1 MTDPRPY
8 PERPKFPE
16 RPKTDQLD
24 QRSSEWQTLSALP
37 TPAPLRPVETERP
50 APQTATA
57 PQTAPV
63 ETIPKLAS
71 WRKRIG
77 AFALDFG
84 VGLGASYL
92 AQGLAS
98 LFGANAGAV
107 DMTGYVAFF
116 AVWLVNR
123 GYFQSRPEGQSLG
136 KWLLNIKTLDPETET
151 SPHLIRSLARES
163 VLSLFLLTEALLVPL
178 AADGLFAAFDKEK
191 RQTIHDRAGRT
202 LVVEAEQ
209 GYHLDEKAMQ
219 FLQGILEGDAAEDV
233 KSAARDLLSQ
243 AQRNDTV
250 RDLSKQVQRLGK
262 DMDQNTRSLRQQTGK
277 QVKNWVDSVKEKLD
291 NW

>member
-24 QRSSEWQTLSALP
+24 QRSSEWQTFSALP
-37 TPAPLRPVETERP
+37 PPASLRPVERP
-50 APQTATA
+50 APQTTTA
-57 PQTAPV
+57 PQVAPV
-63 ETIPKLAS
+63 ETIPKLAT

-77 AFALDFG
+77 AFAIDFG
-84 VGLGASYL
+84 LGLGASYV

-98 LFGANAGAV
+98 LFGAHAGAV
-107 DMTGYVAFF
+107 DMTGYLTFY

-178 AADGLFAAFDKEK
+178 AADGLFAVFDKEK

-209 GYHLDEKAMQ
+209 GYHLDQKAMQ
-219 FLQGILEGDAAEDV
+219 LLQDILEGDAAEDV
-233 KSAARDLLSQ
+233 KSAARDLLRQ
-243 AQRNDTV
+243 AQRNDAV
-250 RDLSKQVQRLGK
+250 RGLSKQVQRLGK
-262 DMDQNTRSLRQQTGK
+262 DIGQNTRSLRQQTGK
-277 QVKNWVDSVKEKLD
+277 QVRNWVDFVKEKLD
-291 NW
+291 N